1 MGDGRMLIKSALPLS
16 NPARTI
22 PLLHP
27 SHGMIYLAGSYAYPG
42 IPLLEGCV
50 GSAKRVTEALVEDL
64 GIDDDEGEGERV
76 DWSKGRGG
84 FIGRLWRWR
93 KRDIEGL

>member
-1 MGDGRMLIKSALPLS
+1 MLIKSALPLS
-16 NPARTI
+16 NPTKTI

-50 GSAKRVTEALVEDL
+50 GSAKRVTEALIEDL
-64 GIDDDEGEGERV
+64 GVDDGYQGEGEREMV

-93 KRDIEGL
+93 KKDIEGL